1 MTDSPFQNKLFLLTS
16 LVLLRALPLQAAPRT
31 DLYEI
36 TSGTYTEVGGFSGT
50 MTWDLPALFQAFI
63 ELTIDRELNT
73 AEMWILGNDLHPFEF
88 LYFGSPFTDGSVNG
102 NLIVFRDKTL
112 VSYLGVPGEL
122 AYSLVLDGDL
132 ISLQGELVSERICC
146 DIPYWFYHTGVEA
159 SFAFPLPAPTNLS
172 DFASFQACFSGA
184 GVGPSVLCDSLD
196 YDRDH
201 DVDLN
206 DYTIFRRALTGPM

>member
-1 MTDSPFQNKLFLLTS
+1 MTDSPFLNKLFLLTS

-36 TSGTYTEVGGFSGT
+36 TSGTYTEVGGFVGSWT
-50 MTWDLPALFQAFI
+50 RDLPAFDQAFI

-73 AEMWILGNDLHPFEF
+73 AEMWILGSDLHPFEF
-88 LYFGSPFTDGSVNG
+88 RFFGSPFTKGSVRG
-102 NLIVFRDKTL
+102 SWIDFRDATL
-112 VSYLGVPGEL
+112 VSDKGASGVL
-122 AYSLVLDGDL
+122 AYSIWLKGDI
-132 ISLQGELVSERICC
+132 ISLEGKLYSEPICC
-146 DIPYWFYHTGVEA
+146 DIPYRFDHVGVEA
-159 SFAFPLPAPTNLS
+159 SFAFALPAPTNLS

-184 GVGPSVLCDSLD
+184 GVGPSVLCDPLD